1 MLMIRKATESD
12 IPAVAEIYAH
22 ILANE
27 DPAKP
32 ATGWLKGIY
41 PVEATARA
49 ALGRDDLFVCIED
62 DKVVAS
68 AIINRTQVDVY
79 ADCKW
84 SLECEDDEVMVLH
97 TLTVEPA
104 CAGRGI
110 GRKFVAFYEDYA
122 RGHNCKALRI
132 DTNAVNITAR
142 GLYSKLGY
150 TEVGIVPCVFNG
162 IPNVMLVCMEK
173 LL

>member
-1 MLMIRKATESD
+1 MIRKATESD

-84 SLECEDDEVMVLH
+84 SLE
-97 TLTVEPA
+97 
-104 CAGRGI
+104 
-110 GRKFVAFYEDYA
+110 
-122 RGHNCKALRI
+122 
-132 DTNAVNITAR
+132 
-142 GLYSKLGY
+142 
-150 TEVGIVPCVFNG
+150 
-162 IPNVMLVCMEK
+162 
-173 LL
+173 

>member
-68 AIINRTQVDVY
+68 AIINRTQVDAY

-122 RGHNCKALRI
+122 REHNCKALRI

>member
-62 DKVVAS
+62 GKVVAS

-104 CAGRGI
+104 CAGRGL

-122 RGHNCKALRI
+122 REHNCKALRM

>member
-1 MLMIRKATESD
+1 MIRKATESD

-104 CAGRGI
+104 CTGRGI

-122 RGHNCKALRI
+122 REHNCKALRI
-132 DTNAVNITAR
+132 DTNAVNVTAR

>member
-1 MLMIRKATESD
+1 MIRKATESD
-12 IPAVAEIYAH
+12 IAAVAEIYAR
-22 ILANE
+22 ILENE

-49 ALGRDDLFVCIED
+49 ALERDDLFVCVED
-62 DKVVAS
+62 GVIVAS
-68 AIINRTQVDVY
+68 GIINQTQVDVY

-84 SLECEDDEVMVLH
+84 SLECADSEVMVLH

-104 CAGRGI
+104 CAGHGI

-122 RGHNCKALRI
+122 RENNCKALRI
-132 DTNAVNITAR
+132 DTNAVNLTAR
-142 GLYSKLGY
+142 KLYAKLGY

-162 IPNVMLVCMEK
+162 IPDVKLVCLEK

>member
-1 MLMIRKATESD
+1 MIRKATESD

-49 ALGRDDLFVCIED
+49 VLGRDDLFVCIED

-122 RGHNCKALRI
+122 REHNCKALRI

>member
-1 MLMIRKATESD
+1 MIRKATESD

-62 DKVVAS
+62 GKVVAS

-122 RGHNCKALRI
+122 REHNCKALRI
-132 DTNAVNITAR
+132 DTNAVNVTAR

>member
-1 MLMIRKATESD
+1 MIRKATESD

-32 ATGWLKGIY
+32 ATGWLKGVY

-62 DKVVAS
+62 GKVVAS

-122 RGHNCKALRI
+122 REHNCKALRI

>member
-1 MLMIRKATESD
+1 MIRKATESD

-122 RGHNCKALRI
+122 REHNCKALRM
-132 DTNAVNITAR
+132 DTNAVNVTAR

>member
-1 MLMIRKATESD
+1 MIRKATESD

-122 RGHNCKALRI
+122 REHNCKALRI

>member
-1 MLMIRKATESD
+1 MIRKATESD

-132 DTNAVNITAR
+132 DTNAVNVTAR
-142 GLYSKLGY
+142 GLYAKLGY

>member
-122 RGHNCKALRI
+122 REHNCKALRI

>member
-1 MLMIRKATESD
+1 MIRKATESD

-84 SLECEDDEVMVLH
+84 SLVCEDDEVMVLH

>member
-1 MLMIRKATESD
+1 MIRKATESD

-27 DPAKP
+27 DPTKP

-68 AIINRTQVDVY
+68 AIINQTQVDVY

>member
-1 MLMIRKATESD
+1 MIRKATESD

-41 PVEATARA
+41 PVEATARS

-122 RGHNCKALRI
+122 REHNCKALRI

>member
-173 LL
+173 LV

>member
-122 RGHNCKALRI
+122 REHNCKALRM
-132 DTNAVNITAR
+132 DTNAVNVTAR

>member
-1 MLMIRKATESD
+1 MIRKATESD

-122 RGHNCKALRI
+122 REHNCKALRM

>member
-1 MLMIRKATESD
+1 MIRKANKND
-12 IPAVAEIYAH
+12 IAAVAAIYEH
-22 ILANE
+22 ILDGEDANQ
-27 DPAKP
+27 PKI
-32 ATGWLKGIY
+32 GWLKGIY

-49 ALGRDDLFVCIED
+49 ALERDDLFVCVED
-62 DKVVAS
+62 GKIVAS
-68 AIINRTQVDVY
+68 AIINKTQVDVY

-84 SLECEDDEVMVLH
+84 SLDCKDSEVMVLH

-104 CAGRGI
+104 CAGHGI

-122 RGHNCKALRI
+122 RRNNCKALRI
-132 DTNAVNITAR
+132 DTNAVNRAAR
-142 GLYSKLGY
+142 TLYAKLGY

-162 IPNVMLVCMEK
+162 IPDVMLVCLEK

>member
-1 MLMIRKATESD
+1 MIRKATESD

-62 DKVVAS
+62 GKVVAS

>member
-122 RGHNCKALRI
+122 REHNCKALRM

>member
-162 IPNVMLVCMEK
+162 IPNVMLVCVEK

>member
-1 MLMIRKATESD
+1 MIRKATESD

-122 RGHNCKALRI
+122 REHNCKALRM
-132 DTNAVNITAR
+132 DTNAVNVTAR
-142 GLYSKLGY
+142 GLYAKLGY

>member
-1 MLMIRKATESD
+1 MIRKATESD

-142 GLYSKLGY
+142 GLYAKLGY